1 MAADAFGASP
11 SWINV
16 PWEHPVLLR
25 ARIVV
30 KGRNHVVGCLLVGC
44 SVGGGGEKF
53 VLFVT
58 APHKTEG
65 ALKAPS
71 FFRFGALAPFFSH
84 MRTAKV
90 KGEGEEKRRTTPL
103 TLTNWRFEGRE
114 GRGGKGGKEERF
126 LSVYM

>member
-1 MAADAFGASP
+1 MQGGGKEGRNGKLANNRRKRKRIVKTSSLKGQQVLLSRTNALLHILYSKSDGSRCIWVSP

-53 VLFVT
+53 VLSVT

-65 ALKAPS
+65 GGAP
-71 FFRFGALAPFFSH
+71 
-84 MRTAKV
+84 
-90 KGEGEEKRRTTPL
+90 
-103 TLTNWRFEGRE
+103 
-114 GRGGKGGKEERF
+114 
-126 LSVYM
+126 